1 MGFQLKI
8 TFQGDWIFSPKT
20 QNMVPKLRLGILL
33 LTGLLTPISAL
44 DSDKLAATAN
54 SWLGPEFSIVRK
66 VYKDC
71 SENNDFIGCLKQRA
85 LNAITKAVE
94 QDNIKIVDGLVM
106 EKQNTTEQESIIGLA
121 DARALNSMDPI
132 DKALLQKFDKL
143 LRTHTLKID
152 MATGVKGDTES
163 RAYKAASRHDDDGD
177 ERHDDKGHDHD
188 HKGHDHKGHDDH
200 HHKKK
205 GGGHMKYVIAAML
218 TAMGIAGPIGLK
230 ALAMIAVKALV
241 ISKVALTIAS
251 IIALKK
257 IFTHDSHEESISL
270 HGSDNR

>member
-1 MGFQLKI
+1 
-8 TFQGDWIFSPKT
+8 
-20 QNMVPKLRLGILL
+20 MVPKLRLGILL
-33 LTGLLTPISAL
+33 LTGLLTPIFGLGEKFTPA
-44 DSDKLAATAN
+44 
-54 SWLGPEFSIVRK
+54 SWFGPEFSVVRK
-66 VYKDC
+66 VYRDC

-106 EKQNTTEQESIIGLA
+106 EKQNTTEQESLIGLT
-121 DARALNSMDPI
+121 DARTLNSMDPL
-132 DKALLQKFDKL
+132 DKALFQKFDKL

-152 MATGVKGDTES
+152 MASGSKGDTES
-163 RAYKAASRHDDDGD
+163 RAYKAASREDDGD
-177 ERHDDKGHDHD
+177 EKND
-188 HKGHDHKGHDDH
+188 KGHDHKGHEHEHKGHDH
-200 HHKKK
+200 DSHHKKK

-257 IFTHDSHEESISL
+257 IFTHDSHEDSISV
-270 HGSDNR
+270 HGGDNR

>member
-1 MGFQLKI
+1 
-8 TFQGDWIFSPKT
+8 
-20 QNMVPKLRLGILL
+20 MVPKLRLGILL
-33 LTGLLTPISAL
+33 FTGLLTPIFGLSGGVGG
-44 DSDKLAATAN
+44 DKFTPA
-54 SWLGPEFSIVRK
+54 SWFGPEFSVVRK
-66 VYKDC
+66 VYRDC

-121 DARALNSMDPI
+121 DARTFNSLEPL

-152 MATGVKGDTES
+152 MATTGAKGDTES
-163 RAYKAASRHDDDGD
+163 RAYKAASRDEDGD
-177 ERHDDKGHDHD
+177 ERNDEKGHDH
-188 HKGHDHKGHDDH
+188 KGHEHDHKGHDDH

-257 IFTHDSHEESISL
+257 IFTHDSHEDSISV

>member
-1 MGFQLKI
+1 MPQ
-8 TFQGDWIFSPKT
+8 
-20 QNMVPKLRLGILL
+20 
-33 LTGLLTPISAL
+33 
-44 DSDKLAATAN
+44 
-54 SWLGPEFSIVRK
+54 
-66 VYKDC
+66 
-71 SENNDFIGCLKQRA
+71 QRA

-270 HGSDNR
+270 HGSDNRRNGFVLRPVKTSTAQAPVDPYRYYYEYH

>member
-1 MGFQLKI
+1 
-8 TFQGDWIFSPKT
+8 
-20 QNMVPKLRLGILL
+20 MVPKLRLGILL
-33 LTGLLTPISAL
+33 LTGLLTPIFGLGEKFTPA
-44 DSDKLAATAN
+44 
-54 SWLGPEFSIVRK
+54 SWFGPEFGVVRK
-66 VYKDC
+66 VYRDC

-121 DARALNSMDPI
+121 DARTLNSMDPL

-152 MATGVKGDTES
+152 MASGPKGDTES
-163 RAYKAASRHDDDGD
+163 RAYKASSRDEDGD
-177 ERHDDKGHDHD
+177 ERNDEHKGHDHD
-188 HKGHDHKGHDDH
+188 HKGHDHKGHDHGGHDH

-205 GGGHMKYVIAAML
+205 GGGHMKYVIAAMM

-257 IFTHDSHEESISL
+257 IFTHDSHEDSVSV
-270 HGSDNR
+270 HGGDNR